1 MTKHK
6 EFPHNFFFLGKSLV
20 IFVKKLR
27 PKIELTF
34 HTIGGVPWLNIFHRY
49 GEGKIGQC
57 QRKSV
62 HFPERARTTQNPSRH
77 AEIPERADA
86 EELGARRSSAFNSPQ
101 QVVGA
106 EHILVSKTIGVG
118 TTKGLIT
125 IQMLEITTAFLIP
138 SLD

>member
-1 MTKHK
+1 MLLLPSIPPLIYLKLKKIKGPKTDYSLHFTF
-6 EFPHNFFFLGKSLV
+6 FP
-20 IFVKKLR
+20 R
-27 PKIELTF
+27 
-34 HTIGGVPWLNIFHRY
+34 LNIFHRY

-62 HFPERARTTQNPSRH
+62 HFLERARTTQNPSGH